1 MEETKLRKYEHAL
14 VISGVGVIAF
24 GIWSIVKATIYFI
37 LIPLERLSKTKMGD
51 DLAELQ
57 SLGMTDRGT
66 GYLIAVII
74 LFALVVDFA
83 LRLYIGRSAIRD
95 GRRLK
100 KKRFTYVVLA
110 MFVSVSLISNLVER
124 CIALGSDEP
133 TMWSD
138 ALTSANVSVVVDI
151 TSLFALIEV
160 IVAAIMVRRLRRELE
175 ISGKEAE

>member
-24 GIWSIVKATIYFI
+24 GIWSIIKATIYFI
-37 LIPLERLSKTKMGD
+37 LIPMEQLSKSNMSD
-51 DLAELQ
+51 DLVVLQ
-57 SLGMTDRGT
+57 SLGMTDRGI

-74 LFALVVDFA
+74 LFVLVVDFA
-83 LRLYIGRSAIRD
+83 LRLYIGRSAVYD

-100 KKRFTYVVLA
+100 RKRFTYVILA
-110 MFVSVSLISNLVER
+110 MFVAASLTINLINRCVE
-124 CIALGSDEP
+124 LGSQQE
-133 TMWSD
+133 TLWGNVM
-138 ALTSANVSVVVDI
+138 ASANVSVVVDM
-151 TSLFALIEV
+151 TSLLALIEV

>member
-24 GIWSIVKATIYFI
+24 GIWSIIKATIYFI
-37 LIPLERLSKTKMGD
+37 LIPMEQLSKSNMSD
-51 DLAELQ
+51 DLVVLQ
-57 SLGMTDRGT
+57 SLGMTDRGR

-74 LFALVVDFA
+74 LFVLVVDFA
-83 LRLYIGRSAIRD
+83 LRLYIGRSAVYD

-100 KKRFTYVVLA
+100 RKRFTYVILA
-110 MFVSVSLISNLVER
+110 MFVAASLTINLINRCVE
-124 CIALGSDEP
+124 LGSQQE
-133 TMWSD
+133 TLWGNVM
-138 ALTSANVSVVVDI
+138 ASANVSVVVDM
-151 TSLFALIEV
+151 TSLLALIEV